1 MRKSGVII
9 AAIMAML
16 SSCGGK
22 DTSPQ
27 PLSKGVGTDTLS
39 ASRTSTDS
47 SNAQPYKAVAVGRT
61 VGKVVAERYADLS
74 FESTLPIERV
84 FVKNGQHVRRGQ
96 AIAMLDCFKLRNAV
110 EQQRRAIQQAQLQM
124 EQADL
129 QMQDVVIAQGYDP
142 EQETLIPQKVRR
154 NADVK
159 SGYAIA
165 KNQLATAR
173 TQLAAAEHELQCGS
187 LTAPFDGVVANL
199 KVQAHQLAQPG
210 QVVCRIIA
218 TGSMDVEFRVM
229 ETDLN
234 LYRIGTAVKVVP
246 VADKSVSYDATV
258 TEINPVVD
266 EQGAITLRA
275 RLTAGSGLFDGMNVE
290 IERMNVEIEKMR
302 K

>member
-1 MRKSGVII
+1 MRKNVLII
-9 AAIMAML
+9 AAVVAAL
-16 SSCGGK
+16 ASCGGK
-22 DTSPQ
+22 DASPQ
-27 PLSKGVGTDTLS
+27 PLSEGQGADSLATGEACV
-39 ASRTSTDS
+39 DS
-47 SNAQPYKAVAVGRT
+47 SHSQTYKEAVVGVT
-61 VGKVVAERYADLS
+61 MGKVVAERYADLS
-74 FESTLPIERV
+74 FETSLPIERV

-96 AIAMLDCFKLRNAV
+96 AIAMLDGFKLRNAV

-142 EQETLIPQKVRR
+142 EQETLVPQKVRR

-218 TGSMDVEFRVM
+218 TGNMDVEFRVM

-234 LYRIGTAVKVVP
+234 RYRIGTAVKVVP
-246 VADKSVSYDATV
+246 VADKSACYNATV
-258 TEINPVVD
+258 NEINPVVD

-275 RLTAGSGLFDGMNVE
+275 RLTEGSGLFDGMNVE
-290 IERMNVEIEKMR
+290 VALMAAK
-302 K
+302 